1 MKHRLPRMRRRR
13 HHQDGSLEV
22 NGSAGESRTDVHYRM
37 IHELGGSAVIDYD
50 KALITI
56 ADFGLGSD
64 SPIILYYDSL
74 DSPTVM
80 YLRWS
85 GNGQHIRHQWGLKR
99 MQPLTISPRPSVS
112 IKCMADQ
119 ALNRCKRHPG
129 RD

>member
-1 MKHRLPRMRRRR
+1 
-13 HHQDGSLEV
+13 
-22 NGSAGESRTDVHYRM
+22 M

-50 KALITI
+50 KALII

-85 GNGQHIRHQWGLKR
+85 GNGQHIRHQWVETHATFDDFASAVGL
-99 MQPLTISPRPSVS
+99 
-112 IKCMADQ
+112 DQ
-119 ALNRCKRHPG
+119 MHG
-129 RD
+129 